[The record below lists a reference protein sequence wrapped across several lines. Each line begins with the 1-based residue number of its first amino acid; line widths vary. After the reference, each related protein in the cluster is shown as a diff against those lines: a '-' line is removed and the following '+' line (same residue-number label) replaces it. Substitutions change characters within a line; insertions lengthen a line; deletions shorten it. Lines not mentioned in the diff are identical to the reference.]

1 MDFNAKRLALLAGVG
16 NPEDRHAIVQE
27 QAQQLN
33 ESIEARQTSSDEED
47 VRKAVRR
54 TIQKMVSEGA
64 INLQE
69 DSIARELEHLRAN
82 LQADHDHIAALVDD
96 MHDDKDEI
104 ERAEHHRE
112 EMHEEEGYG
121 ITGGAMHVFE
131 DEDAVSVP
139 DLADDEQDDADR
151 DDDDEYDLDDDGEL
165 SPEEKAK
172 RDDHMKKKAD
182 AKKRVH
188 AILDPAMQAIAKE
201 KSPKTD
207 KTAVGGGKKG
217 DEVKESINENDA
229 ALMRLQKLAGL
240 QILSEGHHGD
250 HMEEDELEEDV
261 MGTQGF
267 NRAELKNSAS
277 TSATL
282 DPQTDQDIDEEEGM
296 INELEEDLEEI
307 TLYEQEDG
315 QLHTTIDGV
324 EYALVKK

>member
-82 LQADHDHIAALVDD
+82 IQADHDHIAALVDD

-131 DEDAVSVP
+131 DEDTVSDA
-139 DLADDEQDDADR
+139 DLADDPQY
-151 DDDDEYDLDDDGEL
+151 DDDEDEDEEYDLT
-165 SPEEKAK
+165 EEEDRKAPSKEDLERMRKSLEAAEAEAK
-172 RDDHMKKKAD
+172 RREQQKNK
-182 AKKRVH
+182 
-188 AILDPAMQAIAKE
+188 QN
-201 KSPKTD
+201 
-207 KTAVGGGKKG
+207 
-217 DEVKESINENDA
+217 ESLSENDA
-229 ALMRLQKLAGL
+229 NLMRLQKLAGL

-267 NRAELKNSAS
+267 NRAELKNSAP
-277 TSATL
+277 TDATL
-282 DPQTDQDIDEEEGM
+282 DPQTDQDIDEEEEANLYEMEDGTLQM
-296 INELEEDLEEI
+296 QIGEKRYVMQELEEVDAVEF
-307 TLYEQEDG
+307 TDEDG
-315 QLHTTIDGV
+315 NTWAKQ
-324 EYALVKK
+324 

>member
-131 DEDAVSVP
+131 DEDTVS
-139 DLADDEQDDADR
+139 DADLEDDPAYDASE
-151 DDDDEYDLDDDGEL
+151 DDDDEYDLTD
-165 SPEEKAK
+165 EEKAK
-172 RDDHMKKKAD
+172 RAAD
-182 AKKRVH
+182 RAAAAKKVAAH
-188 AILDPAMQAIAKE
+188 PFAQAIKKGLE
-201 KSPKTD
+201 
-207 KTAVGGGKKG
+207 TATGGGKPG

-250 HMEEDELEEDV
+250 HMEEDELEEDMV
-261 MGTQGF
+261 DGVDPAPPAFAQRVG
-267 NRAELKNSAS
+267 ELSE
-277 TSATL
+277 
-282 DPQTDQDIDEEEGM
+282 DEDGV
-296 INELEEDLEEI
+296 IYELEGGGLEMQLGDKRYVLQELEGGEDLDEVLDEVEI
-307 TLYEQEDG
+307 DTFTDKDG
-315 QLHTTIDGV
+315 NKWSKS
-324 EYALVKK
+324 E

>member
-131 DEDAVSVP
+131 DEDTVSDA
-139 DLADDEQDDADR
+139 DLADDPQYDASE
-151 DDDDEYDLDDDGEL
+151 DDDDEYDLDNDGEL
-165 SPEEKAK
+165 SDEEKAK
-172 RDDHMKKKAD
+172 RDEHMKKKAA
-182 AKKRVH
+182 AKKRV
-188 AILDPAMQAIAKE
+188 QAIVQPAIDVI
-201 KSPKTD
+201 S
-207 KTAVGGGKKG
+207 
-217 DEVKESINENDA
+217 ENDA
-229 ALMRLQKLAGL
+229 NLMRLQKLAGL

-250 HMEEDELEEDV
+250 HMEEDELEEEMVDGV
-261 MGTQGF
+261 GPDD
-267 NRAELKNSAS
+267 LDDPPAS
-277 TSATL
+277 DYMSEEE
-282 DPQTDQDIDEEEGM
+282 DQEEGM
-296 INELEEDLEEI
+296 IYEMEDGTFQMQIGEKRYLMQELEGGEDLDEVLDEVEI
-307 TLYEQEDG
+307 DTFTDKDG
-315 QLHTTIDGV
+315 NKWSRS
-324 EYALVKK
+324 E